1 MLTSLVSTV
10 IVLLAS
16 LTVKTDVSIAA
27 YVDPPSVDYSQV
39 SVGVPQLK
47 YEFDANVYK
56 SSSVDQVEVTVLADS
71 DIEIDSPVVK
81 GPSYVI
87 VAAVHE

>member
-47 YEFDANVYK
+47 YEFDVYK

-81 GPSYVI
+81 GPSCVI
-87 VAAVHE
+87 VAAVHG